1 MFARLFGMCS
11 AALLAAGLSFSS
23 VAALA
28 GAADDGVRRVKSAY
42 QMQETVDRLKQD
54 IADKGIKFFLDV
66 DQAALAADAG
76 VALRPSRL
84 LIFGNPPLGT
94 QFLTSNPASGLD
106 WPVRLLVFQDEAGIV
121 WVAYSDFSWIARR
134 HGIVDRDAQF
144 KMASEVIASITSSV
158 AAR

>member
-1 MFARLFGMCS
+1 MFARLFRMCS

-28 GAADDGVRRVKSAY
+28 GAADDGVRRVSSAY
-42 QMQETVDRLKQD
+42 PIEETVDRLKQD
-54 IADKGIKFFLDV
+54 IADKGIKFFLEV

-76 VALRPSRL
+76 ITLRPSRL

-94 QFLTSNPASGLD
+94 QFLTSNPVSGLD
-106 WPVRLLVFQDEAGIV
+106 WPVRLLVFQDEAGMV
-121 WVAYSDFSWIARR
+121 WVAYSDFTWIAHR
-134 HGIVDRDAQF
+134 HGIHDRDPQF

-158 AAR
+158 TAR